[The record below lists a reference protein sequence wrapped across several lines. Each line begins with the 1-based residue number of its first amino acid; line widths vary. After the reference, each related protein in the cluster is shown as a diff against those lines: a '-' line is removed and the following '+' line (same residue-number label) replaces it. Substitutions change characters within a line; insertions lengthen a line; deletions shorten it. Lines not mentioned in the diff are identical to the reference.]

1 MDFAIPPEDLA
12 LQEQMR
18 RFAAERL
25 APAAKRL
32 DEMGEFPFAHVKG
45 LAELGVMGLNVPE
58 AWGGVGASPL
68 GIVLVMEEM
77 TAACAA
83 TASAVGAHFLA
94 TDTLLLGGGDDLKR
108 RYLAPAAAGK
118 LLGAYALTEPHSG
131 SDPAAMK
138 TRAEPDGGGW
148 RVTGV
153 KHFITNGAEAD
164 FVVVF
169 AKTDPAAGH
178 RGIGA
183 FVVERGWPGFQVVH
197 KEEIMGIRGSPIYE
211 LAFDCRVPKKNLIGA
226 PGGGF
231 KTAMMVLDRSRIEV
245 AAMGLGLARAAL
257 EAALAWAKQR
267 TAFGKRVADHQGIQW
282 MLADMETDLE
292 AARLLTYRA
301 AWMRGQGDRRYSRES
316 AMAKLYSSEMA
327 GRVTDRALQIHGG
340 YGYSRGLPLERYV
353 RDARILRIFEG
364 TSELQRNIIAREMLK

>member
-1 MDFAIPPEDLA
+1 MDFTIPPEDLA
-12 LQEQMR
+12 LQEGMR

-25 APAAKRL
+25 APAAKGL
-32 DEMGEFPFAHVKG
+32 DEAAQFPHQHVKG

-58 AWGGVGASPL
+58 AWGGAGASPL
-68 GIVLVMEEM
+68 GMVLVMEEM
-77 TAACAA
+77 AAACAA

-94 TDTLLLGGGDDLKR
+94 TDALLLAAGDELKR
-108 RYLAPAAAGK
+108 RYLQPAAAGR
-118 LLGAYALTEPHSG
+118 LLGAYALTEPRAG
-131 SDPAAMK
+131 SDAAAMK
-138 TRAEPDGGGW
+138 TLAEPDGGGW
-148 RVTGV
+148 RVRGV

-169 AKTDPAAGH
+169 AKTDPEAGH

-183 FVVERGWPGFQVVH
+183 FVVERATPGFRVAR
-197 KEEIMGIRGSPIYE
+197 KEDIMGIRGSPVYE
-211 LAFDCRVPKKNLIGA
+211 LAFDCWVPAANLVGD

-245 AAMGLGLARAAL
+245 AAMGLGIARAAL
-257 EAALAWAKQR
+257 AAAVAWAKER
-267 TAFGKRVADHQGIQW
+267 HAFGKPLAEQQGIRW

-301 AWMRGQGDRRYSRES
+301 AWLRARGDRRYSRES
-316 AMAKLYSSEMA
+316 AMAKLYASEMA
-327 GRVTDRALQIHGG
+327 GRVADLALQIHGG
-340 YGYSRGLPLERYV
+340 YGYSRALPLERYV

-364 TSELQRNIIAREMLK
+364 TSEIQRNVIARELLR